1 MFAIVDCNNFY
12 ASCERAFN
20 ASLLNRPVVVLSN
33 NDGCVIAR
41 SNEAK
46 ALGIKMGAPYFQ
58 FKETMEKYNVAIFS
72 SNYELY
78 GDMSA
83 RVMETLL
90 AYTPELEVY
99 SVDEAFLNVKG
110 IIDLENYSRNLRY
123 IVGKN
128 TGIPVSIGIAPSK
141 TLSKMANHF
150 AKKKPELKGVCIL
163 DTKAEITDAL
173 SNFPI
178 NEVWGIGRA
187 LSQFCT
193 DIGIETALDFATKP
207 DEWIRQHFTITGLR
221 TAWELR
227 GQPCIAFNQMPP
239 ERKGIAVTRSFSKRL
254 TEYGDM
260 KEAVISFTVRAAEKM
275 RKEKRIANRVLVFIH
290 TSPFAKSEPYLY
302 RDKSFKLSYPTNN
315 TIDLIPYTVKALEQI
330 YKPGYRYMKAGVEFS
345 GLIEEGK
352 ENYDLWIKPNAE
364 KQKVLMKEIDK
375 LNLHYGR
382 NTVFYAGMGI
392 KREWTTARNMSSAR
406 ATTRMGEMI
415 LVRIV

>member
-20 ASLLNRPVVVLSN
+20 ATLLNRPVVVLSN

-58 FKETMEKYNVAIFS
+58 FKEVMEQNNVAIFS

-90 AYTPELEVY
+90 AHAPELEVY
-99 SVDEAFLNVKG
+99 SVDEAFLCLKG
-110 IIDLENYSRNLRY
+110 ISDLENYSRHLRY

-141 TLSKMANHF
+141 TLSKLANHY
-150 AKKKPELKGVCIL
+150 AKKKPEWKGVCIL
-163 DTKAEITDAL
+163 ETKAQITNAL
-173 SNFPI
+173 ADFPI
-178 NEVWGIGRA
+178 GEVWGIGRA

-193 DIGIETALDFATKP
+193 GIGIETALDFAAKP
-207 DEWIRQHFTITGLR
+207 DDWIRQHFTITGLR

-254 TEYGDM
+254 TEYADM

-290 TSPFAKSEPYLY
+290 TSPFAKQEPHLY
-302 RDKSFKLSYPTNN
+302 RDKLVKLSYPTNN
-315 TIDLIPYTVKALEQI
+315 TIDLIPYTVGALEQI
-330 YKPGYRYMKAGVEFS
+330 YEPGYRYMKAGVEFS
-345 GLIEEGK
+345 GLMEEGK
-352 ENYDLWIKPNAE
+352 ENFDLWIQPDAD
-364 KQKVLMKEIDK
+364 KQKTLMKEIDK
-375 LNLHYGR
+375 LNVHYGR
-382 NTVFYAGMGI
+382 NTIFYAGMGI
-392 KREWTTARNMSSAR
+392 SREWTTARNMSSAR
-406 ATTRMGEMI
+406 ATTRMGEIMKI
-415 LVRIV
+415 RMV